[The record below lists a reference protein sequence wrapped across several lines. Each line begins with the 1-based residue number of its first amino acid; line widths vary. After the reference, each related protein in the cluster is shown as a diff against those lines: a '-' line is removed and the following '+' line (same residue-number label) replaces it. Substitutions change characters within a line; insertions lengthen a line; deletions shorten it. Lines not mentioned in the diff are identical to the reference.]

1 MDVWVHFI
9 RDTSLKDWRW
19 KMRRLLP
26 KWRTSG
32 KYLTGF
38 SLKSYLESQNYR
50 IAGAGRHLWKS
61 APRGVSW
68 SRLLRPLS
76 MGLHGWS
83 LHSLGNLMRYFNTP
97 MPKFFILIYFLSLNR
112 ISCISVCAH
121 CLLSCHWIPLRRV
134 QLSLLFLTSSL
145 HMLMCASLE
154 VQICTN
160 L

>member
-1 MDVWVHFI
+1 MDVWAHFI

-50 IAGAGRHLWKS
+50 IAGAWRHLWKS

-112 ISCISVCAH
+112 ISCILVCAH
-121 CLLSCHWIPLRRV
+121 CLLPC
-134 QLSLLFLTSSL
+134 QLDTTEKSTAVVAVPHQFFTHADVCFTWS
-145 HMLMCASLE
+145 
-154 VQICTN
+154 TN